1 MYHQIK
7 HILYTDTG
15 LILIDDHRSMGPER
29 RKVLDHAI
37 LQGTKTYRDALQE
50 MWNSVHISWDEAW
63 AEYLDRAYI
72 RFSTDYYVLPRLTF
86 SLL

>member
-1 MYHQIK
+1 MVNRIREALLEQKIDFFS
-7 HILYTDTG
+7 IYTVDTG

-37 LQGTKTYRDALQE
+37 LEGTKTYRDALQE

-63 AEYLDRAYI
+63 TEYLDR
-72 RFSTDYYVLPRLTF
+72 T
-86 SLL
+86 